1 MWRLNADQLHRQ
13 VKIFESI
20 ANLEILEE
28 NHHGSIAVYVDS
40 FFTDAFTV
48 ANVNV
53 SSGYILFLFSYA
65 VVLLRRY
72 ANESVNVTNFLFD
85 SCCKNSRG
93 ITDREPSFSVPI
105 KFDSFSQTEKYI
117 KEAYQ
122 GRI

>member
-28 NHHGSIAVYVDS
+28 NHHDSIAVYVDS

-72 ANESVNVTNFLFD
+72 ANESLM
-85 SCCKNSRG
+85 
-93 ITDREPSFSVPI
+93 
-105 KFDSFSQTEKYI
+105 
-117 KEAYQ
+117 
-122 GRI
+122 

>member
-1 MWRLNADQLHRQ
+1 M
-13 VKIFESI
+13 
-20 ANLEILEE
+20 EE
-28 NHHGSIAVYVDS
+28 NHHDSIVIYVDS
-40 FFTDAFTV
+40 FFTDVFTV

-72 ANESVNVTNFLFD
+72 ANESVNVTNFLFG
-85 SCCKNSRG
+85 SCCKNIRG
-93 ITDREPSFSVPI
+93 ITDRESSFSVPI
-105 KFDSFSQTEKYI
+105 KFDSFFQTEKYI